1 MVINNT
7 ASKDLKLPSM
17 PDTVRECLAQMYSL
31 EADLSKMASL
41 IQKDPGITSSVLKL
55 ANSAIYGA
63 GKSTSDLK
71 VAFTRIGMTSLMQ
84 ILVKYSV
91 ENLFK
96 FETFEFFN
104 IKAFTKHSA
113 WVSQVA
119 FELGKIAK
127 NDKISDLLV
136 AGLFHDIGLLVRAIS
151 DKALM
156 KKITDL
162 CVADKIDFISA
173 EKKLKL
179 DGHEILGVELLQSWQ
194 FPEEVILL
202 VKNHH
207 TDEAYRSKK
216 LTSEQNKS
224 ISILCLSDTIAHR
237 FGNAFVNYSRDTRVN
252 ATVLDK
258 LGITNQDVGVAVK
271 LATQHLQHY

>member
-1 MVINNT
+1 MVDKT
-7 ASKDLKLPSM
+7 SSKDLKLPSM

-31 EADLSKMASL
+31 EADLNKMANL
-41 IQKDPGITSSVLKL
+41 IQKDPGITASVLKL
-55 ANSAIYGA
+55 ANSSIYGV

-71 VAFTRIGMTSLMQ
+71 VGITRIGMTSLMQ

-96 FETFEFFN
+96 FDSFDFFN
-104 IKAFTKHSA
+104 IKAFTKHGA

-119 FELGKIAK
+119 FELGKVVKTAQIT
-127 NDKISDLLV
+127 DLLV

-151 DKALM
+151 DKVLM
-156 KKITDL
+156 KKITET
-162 CVADKIDFISA
+162 CVSEKIDFNSA

-179 DGHEILGVELLQSWQ
+179 DGHEVLGADLLKNWQ
-194 FPEEVILL
+194 FPDGVILL

-207 TDEAYRSKK
+207 TEEAFRSKN
-216 LTSEQNKS
+216 LTSEQNNC
-224 ISILCLSDTIAHR
+224 ISVLCLSDTIAHR
-237 FGNAFVNYSRDTRVN
+237 FGNAYLNYYRDTRVN
-252 ATVLDK
+252 SVDLDK
-258 LGITNQDVGVAVK
+258 LGISNQEVSSAVK